1 MPGQSWDVI
10 VVGGG
15 LIGSAVAYHLAR
27 SGMRTLLIEQG
38 DLASG
43 ASGANFGNVQ
53 VQDAEF
59 GLSLELTLQ
68 GNEILARLEAEL
80 DCGLDYR
87 RTGSLLLIE
96 NEQQWT
102 AMERRAAGLQA
113 AGVAA
118 QLLDRNE
125 VCHLEPGLSPAS
137 VTGALYHANEGEL
150 NPFKLVQA
158 YALRGRQQGLE
169 VRTHTEV
176 TRVRSQGGRVTGVD
190 TPTGH
195 IPAGWVVLAAGA
207 WTQRLARSFAVDLPL
222 RWVHGEALITEPL
235 PALVRNAISS
245 AAFFEDTE
253 ESEEPVVGFC
263 LRQRPEG
270 NVMIGEAA
278 MVTETLERRV
288 TASALPAIAR
298 EARQRFPALRQAATL
313 RGWAVPVAFLPDNRP
328 LLGPVEEVTGLLVAT
343 GLKSTIVLT
352 PVVGAMVADM
362 VTGTGLDPRLAEFS
376 PSRSL
381 PGISTGT
388 NAGAFLPPSQI
399 RTNHEGTKEK

>member
-1 MPGQSWDVI
+1 MPGQSWDVVI
-10 VVGGG
+10 VGGG
-15 LIGSAVAYHLAR
+15 LVGSAAAYHLAQ

-68 GNEILARLEAEL
+68 GYEILSGLEAEL
-80 DCGLDYR
+80 GCDLDYR

-96 NEQQWT
+96 NEQQWA
-102 AMERRAAGLQA
+102 AMERRVAGLQD

-118 QLLDRNE
+118 ELLDRKE
-125 VCHLEPGLSPAS
+125 VCRLEPGLSPES

-158 YALRGRQQGLE
+158 YALRGQRQGLE

-176 TRVRSQGGRVTGVD
+176 TQVRVKGGRVTGVD
-190 TPTGH
+190 TREGH

-207 WTQRLARSFAVDLPL
+207 WTQRLARSAGVDLPL
-222 RWVHGEALITEPL
+222 RWVHGEAFITEPL

-253 ESEEPVVGFC
+253 ESAEQVVGFC

-278 MVTETLERRV
+278 MVTGTLERRV
-288 TASALPAIAR
+288 TASALPVIAR
-298 EARQRFPALRQAATL
+298 EARQRFPALRQAAAV
-313 RGWAVPVAFLPDNRP
+313 RGWAIPVAFVPDNRP
-328 LLGPVEEVTGLLVAT
+328 LLGPVEEVAGLLVAT

-352 PVVGAMVADM
+352 PVAGALLAGMAC
-362 VTGTGLDPRLAEFS
+362 GSELDPRLAEFS
-376 PSRSL
+376 PSRSV
-381 PGISTGT
+381 
-388 NAGAFLPPSQI
+388 AGNG
-399 RTNHEGTKEK
+399 R